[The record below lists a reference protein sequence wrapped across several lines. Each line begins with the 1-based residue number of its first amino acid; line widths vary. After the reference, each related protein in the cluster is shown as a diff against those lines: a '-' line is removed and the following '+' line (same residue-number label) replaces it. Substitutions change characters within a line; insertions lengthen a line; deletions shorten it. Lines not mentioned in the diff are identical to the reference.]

1 MHAVLDIE
9 SPEFNNNGL
18 IPEKYTRISPGL
30 IVKKIPDNARSLALI
45 MENTGSPDGN
55 FVHWLVWNIP
65 PKPVITENSAPGA
78 QGLNGKGQNA
88 YLGPHINP
96 GAYYL
101 FRFFAL
107 DDVLHL
113 PENTAR
119 EGLII
124 AIQKHLIAS
133 GLLVGRFE

>member
-9 SPEFNNNGL
+9 SPAFNNNGL
-18 IPEKYTRISPGL
+18 IPEKYTRVSPEL
-30 IVKKIPDNARSLALI
+30 VVKKIPGHTKSLALI
-45 MENTGSPDGN
+45 MENTGSPNGN

-65 PKPVITENSAPGA
+65 PRTVISEDTTPGS

-107 DDVLHL
+107 DDILDL
-113 PENTAR
+113 PVHTTK

>member
-9 SPEFNNNGL
+9 SPAFNNNGL
-18 IPEKYTRISPGL
+18 IPQKYTSISPEL
-30 IVKKIPDNARSLALI
+30 IVKKIPGHAKSLALI
-45 MENTGSPDGN
+45 MENTGSPEGN

-65 PKPVITENSAPGA
+65 PRTVISENTTPGS

-107 DDVLHL
+107 DEILDL
-113 PENTAR
+113 PVNTR
-119 EGLII
+119 KEDLII